1 MIKIKRQKAKWS
13 ALLTSAAMLMINIP
27 VTAEEAQSPYTNGIT
42 NANGYMEFEQPQVIE
57 NQDMAQLG
65 YTDLRAY
72 EIENAGELAW
82 FVQHFYAGDLETQ
95 NVSLSDNINMSDL
108 AGYSW
113 TPLGYYDSNTQAGK
127 SYDGVFDGNGYSIT
141 GITMDQISGQD
152 LISTVSAAQAEATG
166 VPGTEN
172 LTQNAL
178 AAVFGYIGASGY
190 VTELKLENTSITS
203 NNNAA
208 VLAGRNEGT
217 ITACITA
224 NSTLTSSMSNAFV
237 SDFVAD
243 NENIIQ
249 SVYSDGLSISNLLAE
264 DQVTPILLNYAPG
277 YSSATG
283 NGNVSSTFTEKKDS
297 VDGNLFVVDAPAGV
311 TVLDPSEFA
320 DGAVAWSL
328 NSNFTEPKFSQLL
341 GTDSFPSFKE
351 ADDSIA
357 RVYKWTLDYADEAAE
372 DAVIYTNGVVPD
384 SIFADGKMWQMA
396 GADGSLVDVTAG
408 MTIESDVTLIEKTAE
423 PTSEPETTQGQVPE
437 TTPEQPVTQPTPE
450 QEPETTPVQKV
461 DPVYTIP
468 EGLEGFVTHPLS
480 EITLPSDS
488 TGYFEWAIDPATPL
502 PAGSDTVNVQAR
514 FVPYDTNTYNT
525 VEGIVITIKVNK
537 LDSTPKESCPES
549 VSLDEGQTLSTV
561 SLPAGWSWLDGNI
574 VPENGV
580 YTAVY
585 TPDDTS
591 IYNTV
596 NASVQVAVNPT
607 KPADTTPPEITGIED
622 GKTYCE
628 AQKVTVTDE
637 SAFTVTVNGQ
647 PVTLDEN
654 GSFTLEPGEG
664 QLSVSAVDEAGN
676 MTTVNVI
683 INNGHTFSE
692 GKCVICGAEDPDYV
706 PEPTV
711 DTNIPAVSF
720 EAKNEDGTPADSQGN
735 DGWYRTKYIT
745 LTAPDGYNI
754 VENLYERSRRM
765 PTMDVELD
773 EGENQIVYYLV
784 KDDNTTVSEQR
795 TLTLY
800 LDTTVPQ
807 ENGIEEGKVYCAP
820 VTFTIVEE
828 NLDRTNCVFP
838 ESVTE
843 NADGSFTAAPA
854 DGEQTMILRDKAGN
868 ETTVHYTVNDGHTF
882 ENGKCIYCG
891 EADPNYKE
899 PATESDS
906 VADAVATTPDA
917 EGNWYRTNNT
927 ITLTAP
933 TGYYI
938 SQTGDEENFGTQT
951 SLQVTLQ
958 DGQNDI
964 HYYLLSTDGKII
976 STIKTY
982 TAFFDA
988 TVPTISG
995 AENGKTY
1002 CEAPTLTI
1010 SDANLTSVTVN
1021 GTVVSLT
1028 PEGTLTVAPAS
1039 EAQTIKV
1046 VDAAGNEAS
1055 ITITVNNGHSYA
1067 NGICTVCGQY
1077 DPNYSVNVDAAFLSQ
1092 GMGSNGWYRQ
1102 NATLKAPDGFYIAF
1116 TNDRDNFGTNTQ
1128 IVITEEG
1135 SYTMNYYLMNRST
1148 RAISQQKQISIKLD
1162 KTAPTISGAEANK
1175 TYCLEQKVTLN
1186 VADTNL
1192 YSVKLNNQEIATAAS
1207 VQTAG
1212 SFSYEITKAG
1222 AYVFT
1227 ATDAAGNLAS
1237 VRFTVNA
1244 DHTWDDGV
1252 IQTEPTT
1259 TATGVKLYT
1268 CTVCGAT
1275 KTEELPMVTTE
1286 APTTTTEAPTTTT
1299 EAPTTTTEAPTTTTT
1314 EAPTTTTVAPTTTTE
1329 APTTTTVAPTTTTVA
1344 PSTAPSSS
1352 AQPSTA
1358 PSTAPSSSAVQSSAP
1373 EASSSTLAMPTTQ
1386 ANTNPISQ
1394 ILGINDPS
1402 SIIGIILVVLGII
1415 LAAAVIAMILMA
1427 KKSRK

>member
-13 ALLTSAAMLMINIP
+13 ALLTSAAMLAINIP

-42 NANGYMEFEQPQVIE
+42 NINGYMEFEQPQVIE
-57 NQDMAQLG
+57 NQDMLQLG
-65 YTDLRAY
+65 YTDVRAY

-82 FVQHFYAGDLETQ
+82 FVQHFYEGDLETQ
-95 NVSLSDNINMSDL
+95 NVSLTDNINMSDL

-113 TPLGYYDSNTQAGK
+113 TPLGYYNSNDQSGK

-141 GITMDQISGQD
+141 GIVMNQISGQD
-152 LISTVSAAQAEATG
+152 LVSTVSAEQEAVTG

-217 ITACITA
+217 ITACITS
-224 NSTLTSSMSNAFV
+224 NSVLSSSMSNTFV

-243 NENIIQ
+243 NENVIQ
-249 SVYSDGLSISNLLAE
+249 SVYADGLTISNLLSE
-264 DQVTPILLNYAPG
+264 DQVTPILVNYAPG

-283 NGNVSSTFTEKKDS
+283 NGNGSSIFTERKDS
-297 VDGNLFVVDAPAGV
+297 VDANLFVVDAPAGV
-311 TVLDPSEFA
+311 TVLEPSDFA

-328 NSNFTEPKFSQLL
+328 NSNFSEPKFSQLL
-341 GTDSFPSFKE
+341 GTDSLPTFKE
-351 ADDSIA
+351 ADGSIA
-357 RVYKWTLDYADEAAE
+357 RVYKWTLDYADEAME
-372 DAVIYTNGVVPD
+372 DAVLYTNGIVPE
-384 SIFADGKMWQMA
+384 SIFADGRMWQMA
-396 GADGSLVDVTAG
+396 GADGNLVDVTSG
-408 MTIESDVTLIEKTAE
+408 MTMETDLTLIEKTAE
-423 PTSEPETTQGQVPE
+423 PTTEPETTQEP
-437 TTPEQPVTQPTPE
+437 TPEATPEPVTE
-450 QEPETTPVQKV
+450 QEPETPPVVQKEIPDYTV
-461 DPVYTIP
+461 PVGI
-468 EGLEGFVTHPLS
+468 EGFVTHPLS
-480 EITLPSDS
+480 DIALPSDA

-502 PAGSDTVNVQAR
+502 PAGSDTVNVLAR
-514 FVPYDTNTYNT
+514 FVPYDTDTYNI
-525 VEGIVITIKVNK
+525 VEEIVITVKVKK
-537 LDSTPKESCPES
+537 LDPTPADACPES

-561 SLPAGWSWLDGNI
+561 PLPEGWSWLDGNI

-585 TPDDTS
+585 TPDDLS
-591 IYNTV
+591 VYNTE
-596 NASVQVAVNPT
+596 NSSVQVTVNPT
-607 KPADTTPPEITGIED
+607 KPADTTAPEITGIED
-622 GKTYCE
+622 GQTYCE
-628 AQKVTVTDE
+628 AQTVTVTDE

-647 PVTLDEN
+647 PVTLDET
-654 GSFTLEPGEG
+654 GSFLLEPGEN

-683 INNGHTFSE
+683 VNNGHTFSD

-720 EAKNEDGTPADSQGN
+720 EAKNEDGSVAEGQGN
-735 DGWYRTKYIT
+735 DGWYRTKYVT

-765 PTMDVELD
+765 PTMDVELN

-784 KDDNTTVSEQR
+784 KADNTTVSEQR

-800 LDTTVPQ
+800 LDTTTPQ
-807 ENGIEEGKVYCAP
+807 QNGIEEGKVYCAP

-828 NLDRTNCVFP
+828 NLDRAACTFP

-843 NADGSFTAAPA
+843 NADGSFTAAA
-854 DGEQTMILRDKAGN
+854 AEGEQTIVLRDKAGN
-868 ETTVHYTVNDGHTF
+868 ETTVHYTVNNGHTF
-882 ENGKCIYCG
+882 DKGACIYCG
-891 EADPNYKE
+891 EADPDYKE

-917 EGNWYRTNNT
+917 DGNWYRTSRT

-938 SQTGDEENFGTQT
+938 NQTGDEENFGTQT
-951 SLQVTLQ
+951 SLQIELQ

-976 STIKTY
+976 STLKTY
-982 TAFFDA
+982 TAFFDD
-988 TVPTISG
+988 TVPVISG

-1010 SDANLTSVTVN
+1010 ADNNLASVTVN
-1021 GTVVSLT
+1021 GTAVSLT

-1039 EAQTIKV
+1039 EAQTIKA

-1055 ITITVNNGHSYA
+1055 LTITVNNGHSYA

-1077 DPNYSVNVDAAFLSQ
+1077 DPNYSVNVDAKFLSQ
-1092 GMGSNGWYRQ
+1092 GMGSNGWYRA
-1102 NATLKAPDGFYIAF
+1102 NATLAAPDGFYIAF
-1116 TNDRDNFGTNTQ
+1116 TNDRASFGTNTQ

-1148 RAISQQKQISIKLD
+1148 GAISQQKQISIKLD
-1162 KTAPTISGAEANK
+1162 KTAPAIAGAEANK
-1175 TYCLEQKVTLN
+1175 TYCVDQKVTLT

-1207 VQTAG
+1207 LQTAG

-1227 ATDAAGNLAS
+1227 AADAAGNLAS

-1244 DHTWDDGV
+1244 DHTWDGGV

-1259 TATGVKLYT
+1259 TTTGVKLYT

-1286 APTTTTEAPTTTT
+1286 EPTTTEAPTTTEEPT
-1299 EAPTTTTEAPTTTTT
+1299 TATQAPTT
-1314 EAPTTTTVAPTTTTE
+1314 
-1329 APTTTTVAPTTTTVA
+1329 A

-1352 AQPSTA
+1352 ETQPSTAPSTAPSSSETQPSTAPSTAPSSSETQPSTA

-1373 EASSSTLAMPTTQ
+1373 EASSSTLPMPTTQ
-1386 ANTNPISQ
+1386 NSTNPINQ
-1394 ILGINDPS
+1394 ILGINDAS

-1415 LAAAVIAMILMA
+1415 LAAAVIAMILIA